1 MSPQRK
7 RKTKRESRQ
16 MPSPKEPV
24 RTCTG
29 CGSRR
34 NKKDMIRIVADPSG
48 SIIADLKGK
57 LPGRGGYLCPDSG
70 CVEKAAKGRLVTAL
84 RSDSLQD
91 LSARKLREVLTGTLA
106 KHALSMLGL
115 AQKSGKIVSGT
126 NLVTGELK
134 RKAAARSLVI
144 VADDASAE
152 TVRKIRSAADRSNAE
167 IKEFQSR
174 EELGKATGKGLRS
187 VLMVIDS
194 GFAKVV
200 AESIN
205 RFNAVMYKGGT
216 EE

>member
-1 MSPQRK
+1 
-7 RKTKRESRQ
+7 

-48 SIIADLKGK
+48 NIIADLKGK
-57 LPGRGGYLCPDSG
+57 LPGRGGYLCPDGS
-70 CVEKAAKGRLVTAL
+70 CAEKAAGGRLVATLKSANP
-84 RSDSLQD
+84 QE

-115 AQKSGKIVSGT
+115 AQKSGKVVSGT

-134 RKAAARSLVI
+134 RKAAGRSLVI
-144 VADDASAE
+144 VADDASVE
-152 TVRKIRSAADRSNAE
+152 TIRKIRSAADRSDAE
-167 IKEFQSR
+167 IIEFLSR
-174 EELGKATGKGLRS
+174 EKLGKATGKGLRS
-187 VLMVIDS
+187 VLMVKDS
-194 GFAKVV
+194 GFVEAV

-205 RFNAVMYKGGT
+205 RFNAVMYEGGT
-216 EE
+216 KE